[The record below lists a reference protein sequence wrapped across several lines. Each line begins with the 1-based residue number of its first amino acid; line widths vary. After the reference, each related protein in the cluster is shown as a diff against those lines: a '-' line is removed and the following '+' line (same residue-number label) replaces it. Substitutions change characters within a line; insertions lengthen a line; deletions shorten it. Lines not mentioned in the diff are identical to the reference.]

1 MTLADFKNKMKST
14 LSSIYEID
22 EMNSIFFLISE
33 EFLQIPRSKILLA
46 DEIELDSNKEILF
59 LDALNRLKTHEPIQY
74 VLGKTT
80 FMDLEFKVNS
90 NVLIPRPETE
100 ELVRLMLKEDLDG
113 KQILTHSATTGSST
127 NIGDAEDSN
136 GDHTTIQTLEPD
148 SVEVKAF
155 LMGLGYTEED
165 VGDWRRFHK
174 RVDVSASW
182 KTHPESQYST
192 MIDELPEDW
201 CKVLLKL
208 ETKWRI
214 STPKGWS
221 MLLVDPTFQF
231 NDCIQAVPGVLNT
244 DYWHE
249 SNMFFF
255 VKKRGVQ
262 FAMEFGQ
269 PLITHIPIQRK
280 KLPLEIRQATASDL
294 ERDKEEK

>member
-113 KQILTHSATTGSST
+113 KEILDIGTGSGCIAISLAK
-127 NIGDAEDSN
+127 NLPNA
-136 GDHTTIQTLEPD
+136 
-148 SVEVKAF
+148 K
-155 LMGLGYTEED
+155 
-165 VGDWRRFHK
+165 
-174 RVDVSASW
+174 VSALDISEDAL
-182 KTHPESQYST
+182 KVARENAKLNNVDIDFINADIFDYKSEKKYDVIVSNPPYVTESEKLLMKRNVLKYEPNSALFVDNDNPLIYYEKILEFAKKQLNNDGKIYFELNENLKLQL
-192 MIDELPEDW
+192 ID
-201 CKVLLKL
+201 LLKNYSI
-208 ETKWRI
+208 KVIDFI
-214 STPKGWS
+214 SDSYQKNRF
-221 MLLVDPTFQF
+221 LK
-231 NDCIQAVPGVLNT
+231 LN
-244 DYWHE
+244 
-249 SNMFFF
+249 F
-255 VKKRGVQ
+255 
-262 FAMEFGQ
+262 
-269 PLITHIPIQRK
+269 
-280 KLPLEIRQATASDL
+280 
-294 ERDKEEK
+294 